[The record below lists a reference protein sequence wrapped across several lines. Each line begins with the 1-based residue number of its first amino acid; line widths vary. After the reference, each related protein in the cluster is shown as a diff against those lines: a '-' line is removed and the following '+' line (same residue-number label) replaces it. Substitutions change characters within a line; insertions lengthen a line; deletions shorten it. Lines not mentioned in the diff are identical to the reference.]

1 MIENNKTHV
10 SNSYFI
16 SCLKAQQRKTKVE
29 KKPGKQS
36 HNKSGPIW
44 VKQQQYSK
52 RFFHYKL
59 KGETL
64 VNRKKMAF

>member
-44 VKQQQYSK
+44 VK
-52 RFFHYKL
+52 
-59 KGETL
+59 
-64 VNRKKMAF
+64 